1 MKIKNILVAVMIAVS
16 TLFVVAPVYAD
27 DADTEKCVGG
37 TNLGDGK
44 CNKICSDD
52 NISIEQKNAA
62 GCDMTDAKEDMVPT
76 HITNII
82 NVAISVIGIIAVLVI
97 AFAGQRYVV
106 SGGDSAKVKAAK
118 DMIVYAVVAIVVAV
132 LSWAIINYIVGA
144 IGK

>member
-1 MKIKNILVAVMIAVS
+1 M
-16 TLFVVAPVYAD
+16 
-27 DADTEKCVGG
+27 
-37 TNLGDGK
+37 
-44 CNKICSDD
+44 
-52 NISIEQKNAA
+52 
-62 GCDMTDAKEDMVPT
+62 
-76 HITNII
+76 
-82 NVAISVIGIIAVLVI
+82 I